1 MNEIVPEGP
10 ADDELEPDAVL
21 LEPLLQAATATARQ
35 ATADTAARRM

>member
-10 ADDELEPDAVL
+10 ADDEPDAVL